1 MKIVF
6 TLLDIHFYLYA
17 NKMWFTETLK
27 IKTEDIYWVLNL
39 TAHNLLISVFR
50 EIQEVISRY
59 TAELWTMFGRQIIC
73 HRQAFQ
79 VFNFEFY

>member
-1 MKIVF
+1 MTVF

-50 EIQEVISRY
+50 EIQEVIPRY
-59 TAELWTMFGRQIIC
+59 TAELWTMFGKQIIC
-73 HRQAFQ
+73 HGQAFQ
-79 VFNFEFY
+79 VFNFQFY